1 MTIKIIMGGFGVG
14 KTHWIKEDL
23 KQSNH
28 DSYYVSPKTETFPL
42 DGAFLQGYYP
52 DLSIV
57 NSQDLSEL
65 INQRRESNIYLE
77 LPEYI
82 DILNDRIFLDN
93 LDAEK
98 IAIISQLE
106 NSQKWENIAD
116 RIIVNRE
123 LKCEIKSISLAD
135 LQIHRA
141 GLTQEILDFASLETF
156 WQELVAGAYGDLIR
170 VKGIFNIMDG
180 QCIYRDYLQNGLNFD
195 FQPLQIPL
203 SLQGRPTHFSGLE
216 IIGTNLDKQAIVDT
230 ISDFCLP
237 DDIVQFYQQ
246 QVKESLAQ

>member
-23 KQSNH
+23 KQSNP

-77 LPEYI
+77 IPEYI
-82 DILNDRIFLDN
+82 DILNDHSFLDD

-98 IAIISQLE
+98 LRTKLKECIA
-106 NSQKWENIAD
+106 
-116 RIIVNRE
+116 
-123 LKCEIKSISLAD
+123 KSKIC
-135 LQIHRA
+135 R
-141 GLTQEILDFASLETF
+141 
-156 WQELVAGAYGDLIR
+156 
-170 VKGIFNIMDG
+170 
-180 QCIYRDYLQNGLNFD
+180 
-195 FQPLQIPL
+195 
-203 SLQGRPTHFSGLE
+203 
-216 IIGTNLDKQAIVDT
+216 
-230 ISDFCLP
+230 
-237 DDIVQFYQQ
+237 
-246 QVKESLAQ
+246 